1 MIDYD
6 EVLEFAKKKHEGQF
20 RADGVT
26 PYINHPILVAEIVR
40 KYKPSKNIDAIL
52 AAALLHDTLE
62 DTYTSYRELVDNFGE
77 MVASMVMEVTSA
89 SYMPHQVGKA
99 EYLAKK
105 MYAMSEYALV
115 IKLADRLAN
124 IIDSKSLPSER
135 REKINKDTIIILD
148 YLEQNRRLTIP
159 EQNIISEIRRLLN
172 EKNERREYETDKI
185 L

>member
-1 MIDYD
+1 MIDYN

-26 PYINHPILVAEIVR
+26 PYINHPIMVAEIVR
-40 KYKPSKNIDAIL
+40 KYKPSKNIDSIV

-62 DTYTSYRELVDNFGE
+62 DTYTSYRELVDKFGE

-89 SYMPHQVGKA
+89 SYMAHMVGKG

-105 MYAMSEYALV
+105 MHAMSEYALV

-124 IIDSKSLPSER
+124 IIDSKSLSNER
-135 REKINKDTIIILD
+135 REKIKDDTIVILD
-148 YLEQNRRLTIP
+148 YLEKNRRLTVP
-159 EQNIISEIRRLLN
+159 EQNIIKEIKKHLN
-172 EKNERREYETDKI
+172 EFEQEKKEKGGDK
-185 L
+185 